1 MKKSNLLKIDMGE
14 DIAHAKVGMKD
25 DDVNTFNNIR
35 ESTILKRKKYKEK
48 MKSKKQPHKGLYNGF

>member
-48 MKSKKQPHKGLYNGF
+48 MKSKK